1 MKNEPDMECE
11 LVANIWP
18 IVDATTG
25 FIQRIA
31 ARAYAVPFGNDAL
44 ISGILSAL
52 APTDY
57 VLAKQFPISQ
67 RFSVVSSYGKIA
79 GTVSV
84 QEYNHYD
91 RTIIEPI
98 LEALAQ
104 DRPEFVGISVVR
116 DEPQG
121 VRPNVR
127 FAKEPYIVTTF
138 LIEDSEG
145 NLIPQL
151 SRS

>member
-1 MKNEPDMECE
+1 ME
-11 LVANIWP
+11 
-18 IVDATTG
+18 G
-25 FIQRIA
+25 QRHEILA
-31 ARAYAVPFGNDAL
+31 CDHRHRDPCLRGQVRADFLRP
-44 ISGILSAL
+44 
-52 APTDY
+52 
-57 VLAKQFPISQ
+57 
-67 RFSVVSSYGKIA
+67 
-79 GTVSV
+79 
-84 QEYNHYD
+84 EYNHYD

-104 DRPEFVGISVVR
+104 DRPEIVGISMVR